1 MKNSKLVSIVLI
13 VIISLSV
20 MMISKDVFAA
30 ENILL
35 DITNSSSGSNTSTGS
50 SVSNT
55 SSSGNTTN
63 TTNRTT
69 NTTNTSST
77 NVLTTG
83 NTTSTTSSYN
93 NTSLP
98 STGIED
104 SIPGAILVVV
114 LGISA
119 VYAYNKIRYYRDI

>member
-20 MMISKDVFAA
+20 VMISKDVFAA

-35 DITNSSSGSNTSTGS
+35 DITNSSS
-50 SVSNT
+50 SNT
-55 SSSGNTTN
+55 SSSTSSNNTTN
-63 TTNRTT
+63 TTNTTNIT
-69 NTTNTSST
+69 NTTNRTNTT

-83 NTTSTTSSYN
+83 NTTNTTSSYN

-119 VYAYNKIRYYRDI
+119 VYAYNKIKYYRDI